1 MFWIRDNGMLQVFQC
16 VRPGHQQ
23 VQRQAQR
30 QGQSKLH
37 TPLPALILA
46 VFAVFLAGCSAPET
60 ADLVLMGGK
69 VHTLDPSH
77 ATVEAVAIRDGR
89 ILTVGSET
97 DVSRHIGEGSKV
109 VDLHGLYV
117 YPGFTDSHAH
127 LLGIGERE
135 LTLNLEGTQGVGE
148 LKATVSREVAEREPG
163 EWILGRGWI
172 ETHWTPA
179 EFPTRFN
186 LDEVSPDNPVVLWRA
201 DGHAL
206 VANSKAFGL
215 AGIDAE
221 TEAPFGGAILKNSA
235 GEPTGMLVD
244 NAMKLLADVMPE
256 RAIPMQ
262 RAYVIGAE
270 RSARFGWT
278 QIQDAGATFEQSEII
293 RQLAEA
299 GKLDVRVYSA
309 IEGPGDSTDILLERG
324 KTASADQMFVRRGI
338 KVSVDGAL
346 GSRGAALL
354 EPYADADTTG
364 LLTWT
369 KEQLLPLYR
378 DALRKG
384 IQIET
389 HAIGDHANRFVLDLY
404 EQVFEEIPP
413 VERAIEDPRW
423 RIEHAQILH
432 PDDLPRFAELGV
444 IPSMQASHAIGDLHF
459 APRRLGME
467 RLSGAYAWRDLI
479 DSGVI
484 IPGGSDAPVESGD
497 PRIEFYASI
506 TRKDLKG
513 FQAEGWH
520 PEQAMTREEALKSL
534 TLWPAI
540 AAFQEN
546 DRGTIAAGKLADFTV
561 LDVDLMQAPA
571 EEIPSASIML
581 TVVNGRIVHDA
592 REQ

>member
-1 MFWIRDNGMLQVFQC
+1 MLRLF
-16 VRPGHQQ
+16 
-23 VQRQAQR
+23 
-30 QGQSKLH
+30 
-37 TPLPALILA
+37 PAFSLSLA
-46 VFAVFLAGCSAPET
+46 FAITVGCTALDS

-69 VHTLDPSH
+69 IQTLDAAKPV
-77 ATVEAVAIRDGR
+77 AEAVAVRNGR
-89 ILTVGSET
+89 IIAVGSET
-97 DVSRHIGEGSKV
+97 DVAPYIAEGSQV
-109 VDLHGLYV
+109 IDLHGTFI

-135 LTLNLEGTQGVGE
+135 LTLNLEGTQGVEE
-148 LKATVSREVAEREPG
+148 LTATVAREVAEREPG
-163 EWILGRGWI
+163 EWIIGRGWI
-172 ETHWTPA
+172 ETHWTPP
-179 EFPTRFN
+179 EFPTRFD
-186 LDEVSPDNPVVLWRA
+186 LDPVSPDNPVILRRA

-206 VANSKAFGL
+206 VANSKALGL
-215 AGIDAE
+215 AGIDKD
-221 TEAPFGGAILKNSA
+221 TQAPFGGAILKNSA

-244 NAMKLLADVMPE
+244 NAMALLDEVMPE
-256 RAIPMQ
+256 RAVPME
-262 RAYVIGAE
+262 RAYKVGAQ

-278 QIQDAGATFEQSEII
+278 QIQDAGVTFKQSELV
-293 RQLAEA
+293 RELASA
-299 GKLDVRVYSA
+299 GELDVRVYSA
-309 IEGPGDSTDILLERG
+309 IEGPSESTGILLERG
-324 KTASADQMFVRRGI
+324 RTSSDDLMFARRAI

-369 KEQLLPLYR
+369 EEQLLPLYR
-378 DALRKG
+378 EALRKG

-389 HAIGDHANRFVLDLY
+389 HAIGDRANRFVLDMY
-404 EQVFEEIPP
+404 EQVFNEIPP
-413 VERAIEDPRW
+413 AERAIEDPRW

-459 APRRLGME
+459 APRRLGMD
-467 RLSGAYAWRDLI
+467 RLDSAYAWRELI

-506 TRKDLKG
+506 TRKDLEG

-540 AAFQEN
+540 AAFQE
-546 DRGTIAAGKLADFTV
+546 DERGSIEVGKLADFTV
-561 LDVDLMQAPA
+561 LDTDLMEAPA
-571 EEIPSASIML
+571 ASIPQAGIIM
-581 TVVNGRIVHDA
+581 TIVNGRVVHDA
-592 REQ
+592 RDN